1 MYKYKELR
9 FYQRAEVLSNDVFD
23 LTMTF
28 PKFETYELGSQ
39 MRRASDSIVL
49 NIAEGGT
56 KETVR
61 DMVSY
66 LRHALGSVDETEV
79 QFGKVIHRGYVTKE
93 NGEKYIKE
101 LKEIGRMIN
110 GFIWKLKK
118 SGDKSEK

>member
-1 MYKYKELR
+1 MFFMYKYKELK
-9 FYQRAEVLSNDVFD
+9 FYQRAEVLSNGVFD

-56 KETVR
+56 KETVK

-66 LRHALGSVDETEV
+66 LRHMLLVVLMRLRFSLG
-79 QFGKVIHRGYVTKE
+79 K
-93 NGEKYIKE
+93 
-101 LKEIGRMIN
+101 
-110 GFIWKLKK
+110 
-118 SGDKSEK
+118 

>member
-1 MYKYKELR
+1 MYKYKELK
-9 FYQRAEVLSNDVFD
+9 FYQRAEVLSKDVFD
-23 LTMTF
+23 LTMRF

-39 MRRASDSIVL
+39 MRRASDSIGL

-56 KETVR
+56 KETVK

-79 QFGKVIHRGYVTKE
+79 QFGKVIHRGYITKE
-93 NGEKYIKE
+93 KGEEYVRE

-110 GFIWKLKK
+110 GFIRKLKER
-118 SGDKSEK
+118 GDKFKK

>member
-9 FYQRAEVLSNDVFD
+9 FYQRSRVLSEGVFD

-39 MRRASDSIVL
+39 MRRASDSIGL

-66 LRHALGSVDETEV
+66 LRHALGSVDEVEV
-79 QFGKVIHRGYVTKE
+79 QFEKVIHRGYITRE
-93 NGEKYIKE
+93 EGEKYIRE
-101 LKEIGRMIN
+101 LREIGRMIN
-110 GFIWKLKK
+110 GFIRKLKK
-118 SGDKSEK
+118 SGVGK

>member
-9 FYQRAEVLSNDVFD
+9 FYQRADILSKDVFD

-39 MRRASDSIVL
+39 MRRASDGIGL

-56 KETVR
+56 KETVK

-66 LRHALGSVDETEV
+66 LRHALGSVDEVEV
-79 QFGKVIHRGYVTKE
+79 QFGKVIHRGYIVREK
-93 NGEKYIKE
+93 GEEYIRE

-110 GFIWKLKK
+110 GFIRKLKEG
-118 SGDKSEK
+118 SGRVRK

>member
-1 MYKYKELR
+1 MYKYKELK

-39 MRRASDSIVL
+39 MRRASDSIGL

-66 LRHALGSVDETEV
+66 LRHALGSVDEVEV

-93 NGEKYIKE
+93 EGEKYIKE
-101 LKEIGRMIN
+101 LKEIGKMIN
-110 GFIWKLKK
+110 GFIRRLKK
-118 SGDKSEK
+118 KGDRFGK